1 MSTNGKPAFRA
12 GRDAAALSENIE
24 LLTGQRGDGLDKA
37 VTYRVLAAIGLANL
51 KKASS
56 SGKYTLT
63 LPDQADSEKIDRPV
77 APTGVIANGA
87 FQSVLIEWDKPAYSG
102 HAYAEIWRANEDNL
116 SSAVMVGTSAANLF
130 SDQIGKGSH
139 VWYWIRFVNRSNTTG
154 PYNSASGTPAVTS
167 SDVQDILDELQG
179 KIEYSHLTAWLRQ
192 DIETQSQTA
201 AELVSTIADLDRE
214 MRDKGQM
221 ILDEYRIITDQF
233 STLVTQIE
241 AIRVQAADAV
251 ALVAQEQTG
260 RVTQDQA
267 LAQAITSA
275 STSMTRL
282 GLALNA
288 RSDELEYAYVDENGA
303 IAKRFEGVE
312 ATIETTD
319 TELRAAVFEESQART
334 SAVESVASNLQTT
347 VSELN
352 GVKSAVQVQSEA
364 IATINQDGSA
374 AYQAMWGVKAQV
386 GDITTGIGILTD
398 SNGKS
403 QVMISAS
410 QLFVFDPNS
419 VAPTAP
425 LFAIDNGAVVIN
437 TAIIRKATIQIL
449 NTEKITADYVKA
461 AVSLSSPIINGGR
474 IEIGSNFIVNE
485 NGEMAAW
492 GASLRYVVS
501 QYGTFN
507 YATINYAT
515 MRNCVIEEDCVVK
528 GTIYANKIVGG
539 VYTQKDFPSDYNAD
553 ITAGNGYTSPWIT
566 AKRINVARGMNI
578 ERRIELGGDYAH
590 YKVITGFVA
599 GNIPASFNANM
610 RVGYR
615 IIRDGSV
622 VIAEGLNEQSFSS
635 SIAPG
640 GFGTFTGPIGVS
652 ANTVVPGDGLTHY
665 YDLQYRS
672 DPWGVTVSQ
681 GPNASLT
688 IGSSGSDVT
697 KCIMYI
703 NSDDLA

>member
-1 MSTNGKPAFRA
+1 MSDKTAFRA
-12 GRDAAALSENIE
+12 GRDLPAVSENVE
-24 LLTGQRGDGLDKA
+24 LLTGQRGDGQDKA

-63 LPDQADSEKIDRPV
+63 LPNQADSEKIERPV

-154 PYNSASGTPAVTS
+154 PYNSASGTPAITS

-179 KIEYSHLTAWLRQ
+179 QIEYSHLASWLRQ
-192 DIETQSQTA
+192 DIETQSETAASLVQTISSLDSDMRANGQNILAQQTA
-201 AELVSTIADLDRE
+201 
-214 MRDKGQM
+214 
-221 ILDEYRIITDQF
+221 ILEQFSQIITD
-233 STLVTQIE
+233 IN
-241 AIRVQAADAV
+241 AIRAQVNDNS
-251 ALVAQEQTG
+251 ALVANEQTA
-260 RVTQDQA
+260 RATQDQA
-267 LAQAITSA
+267 LAQSISSV
-275 STSMTRL
+275 STSFSTETAQLDSRC
-282 GLALNA
+282 
-288 RSDELEYAYVDENGA
+288 DDLEYAYSDPEGA
-303 IAKRFEGVE
+303 IAKKFTQVTANMTSADNQLGS
-312 ATIETTD
+312 AITQ
-319 TELRAAVFEESQART
+319 ESQARVN
-334 SAVESVASNLQTT
+334 AVEAVAEQVET
-347 VSELN
+347 VSASLN
-352 GVKSAVQVQSEA
+352 GVTAAVQEHASA
-364 IATINQDGSA
+364 IASINEDGSTA
-374 AYQAMWGVKAQV
+374 FQAMWAVKAQV

-425 LFAIDNGAVVIN
+425 LFAIDNGAVVIS
-437 TAIIRKATIQIL
+437 TAIIRKATIQVLQSETIV
-449 NTEKITADYVKA
+449 ADEVKA
-461 AVSLSSPIINGGR
+461 GISMSAPAINGGS
-474 IEIGSNFIVNE
+474 ISIGSNFTVNA
-485 NGEMAAW
+485 NGELSAW
-492 GASLRYVVS
+492 SATLRYVTS
-501 QYGTFN
+501 NYGTFN
-507 YATINYAT
+507 YANINYAT

-539 VYTQKDFPSDYNAD
+539 VYSQKDFPSDYNAD

-566 AKRINVARGMNI
+566 AKRINVARGMDI

-590 YKVITGFVA
+590 YKVITGSVA

-652 ANTVVPGDGLTHY
+652 AKTVVPGDGLTHY

-672 DPWGVTVSQ
+672 DPWGVIVTQ

-688 IGSSGSDVT
+688 IGSSSSDVT
-697 KCIMYI
+697 KCTMYI